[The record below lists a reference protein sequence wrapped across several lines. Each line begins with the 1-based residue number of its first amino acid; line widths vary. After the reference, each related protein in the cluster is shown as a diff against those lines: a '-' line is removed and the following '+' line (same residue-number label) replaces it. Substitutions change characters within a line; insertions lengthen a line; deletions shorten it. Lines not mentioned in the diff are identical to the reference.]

1 MLGLWLSLLAATP
14 SPLCAVDAPAGG
26 HLSLTL
32 AADHPLADWPEREAL
47 CAELAQLLDVPPAP
61 TTTTASVAARLLVE
75 TTYFR
80 TATCTPD
87 RAALAC
93 TARPGTLVAQSEVD
107 GSLPFVLLRSDVDRR
122 LSLRAGVPLEGE
134 LGPEGAGQ
142 AERLARYLVR
152 EGYFGSTATA
162 TWAPSD
168 GAEPMHAAALTV
180 DIDVGPATTLG
191 RVAVRGD
198 TGVLSPE
205 EAREHL
211 VRYWLLS
218 FVERRFRPLDFEDDL
233 EALTDVLRAR
243 GYPEAVVRGR
253 YTVDRATDT
262 VDVVLD
268 VDAGARL
275 ELSFEGNVALDDD
288 ALADV
293 ATFAEARSLDTVEID
308 NTAEAIRR
316 LYQRQGYFE
325 VEVDS
330 RLLDRPRPTLAVQ
343 YEVREGRRAWLEAVT
358 VTGTTALPPEQL
370 AERAALRTRTRA
382 WPLRSGAWVDAWVEQ
397 DLKALAEV
405 LKAEGY
411 GAPTISAEVEVREDG
426 ALAARLSVDAGP
438 LRTVGKLEL
447 RGLPAEVDGE
457 ALAASL
463 ALRPGQPYVAAA
475 QTPDRRALL
484 DALAAAGY
492 ARADVAR
499 KMRLPMA
506 SEPGEVSLTY
516 TVDPGPRATLGGVLL
531 RGNLGTARSLIED
544 SLALELGQPLGAKAV
559 SDARRRLAALGV
571 FGSVELEPVGLWR
584 DDTPTWLLV
593 SVEERA
599 RRDLFVVLSF
609 STDDYFAAGL
619 DFVDRNLFGRA
630 LSLDLELRLANASQV
645 GTDTRIGLRDR
656 ILVRL
661 TAPRPFGAPFDVEL
675 RTYYDFVAR
684 PDTYDERR
692 VGGSVAL
699 SRALVERD
707 DCALCPSLVAGV
719 GYELA
724 ATSLVVRV
732 APEDLGDL
740 GEPEAT
746 IGRVFARLS
755 ADRRDSVIDP
765 RRGYLAELRLELA
778 NRQLAQP
785 FAADAY
791 DFWRLLPTA
800 RGYLELGAPLE
811 ARLDEG
817 QIIGGPFVLAGSLG
831 YGLARAYGESRDVP
845 QSESFAY
852 GGDQSVRGLSDGAS
866 RLGFVAPTYLLYGSL
881 ELRYYALQNFGF
893 GTIQLAGFAD
903 VGAVGDH
910 LGELL
915 DDPTLSVGAAVR
927 YVTPIGPL
935 SVAYG
940 WPVVRSRAIVEART
954 ADLDPIPATGRFHLS
969 FGTSF

>member
-1 MLGLWLSLLAATP
+1 VLSVLLSLLAATP
-14 SPLCAVDAPAGG
+14 SPTCAVDTDSGARLELSVVADAPLG
-26 HLSLTL
+26 
-32 AADHPLADWPEREAL
+32 DWPEREAL
-47 CAELAQLLDVPPAP
+47 CAELGHLVGLPAVP
-61 TTTTASVAARLLVE
+61 TTTTASIAARLLVE

-87 RAALAC
+87 GRTLAC
-93 TARPGTLVAQSEVD
+93 VARPGTLVAQGEVD

-134 LGPEGAGQ
+134 LGPEGTGQ
-142 AERLARYLVR
+142 AARLARYLVR

-162 TWAPSD
+162 AWTMRG
-168 GAEPMHAAALTV
+168 GAEPMQAAELTV
-180 DIDVGPATTLG
+180 SIDVGPATTLG
-191 RVAVRGD
+191 HVVVRGD
-198 TGVLSPE
+198 TGALSPE

-233 EALTDVLRAR
+233 EALTDVLRER
-243 GYPEAVVRGR
+243 GFPEAVVRGR
-253 YTVDRATDT
+253 YLVDADTDT

-275 ELSFEGNVALDDD
+275 ELSFQGNLALDDD
-288 ALADV
+288 ALAAA
-293 ATFAEARSLDTVEID
+293 ATFAEARSLDAEEID

-316 LYQRQGYFE
+316 LYQREGYFE

-330 RLLDRPRPTLAVQ
+330 RLLDRPRPTLGVH
-343 YEVREGRRAWLEAVT
+343 YTVREGRRAWLADVT
-358 VTGTTALPPEQL
+358 LTGTTALPPAQL

-382 WPLRSGAWVDAWVEQ
+382 WPLRSGAWVDTWVEQ

-411 GAPTISAEVEVREDG
+411 GAPAVSAEVEIRQGGE
-426 ALAARLSVDAGP
+426 LAARFVLDAGP
-438 LRTVGKLEL
+438 RRTVGKLEL
-447 RGLPAEVDGE
+447 RGLPTQIDGE
-457 ALAASL
+457 ALAAAL

-492 ARADVAR
+492 PGADVAR

-516 TVDPGPRATLGGVLL
+516 TVEPGPRAFLGGVLV
-531 RGNLGTARSLIED
+531 RGNLGTARALIED
-544 SLALELGQPLGAKAV
+544 NLMLELGEPLGARAV
-559 SDARRRLAALGV
+559 ADARRRLSALGV
-571 FGSVELEPVGLWR
+571 FGAVELETVGLWR
-584 DDTPTWLLV
+584 ADSPTWLLV

-609 STDDYFAAGL
+609 STDDYFAAGV

-630 LSLDLELRLANASQV
+630 LSLDLQLRLANASQV
-645 GTDTRIGLRDR
+645 GTDVRIGLRDR
-656 ILVRL
+656 VLLRLV
-661 TAPRPFGAPFDVEL
+661 APRPFSAPFDVEL
-675 RTYYDFVAR
+675 RAYYDFVAR
-684 PDTYDERR
+684 PDTFDERR
-692 VGGSVAL
+692 VGASVAL
-699 SRALVERD
+699 SRVLVDRSA
-707 DCALCPSLVAGV
+707 CALCPSVVAGV

-732 APEDLGDL
+732 APEDLAEL

-765 RRGYLAELRLELA
+765 RSGYLAELRLELA

-831 YGLARAYGESRDVP
+831 YGLARAYGESTVVP

-852 GGDQSVRGLSDGAS
+852 GGDQSVRGLGDGAS
-866 RLGFVAPTYLLYGSL
+866 RLGFVAPTYLLYGSV

-893 GTIQLAGFAD
+893 GTIQLAGFTD
-903 VGAVGDH
+903 LGAVGAH

-915 DDPTLSVGAAVR
+915 DDPTVSVGAALR

-940 WPVVRSRAIVEART
+940 WPVVRSEAIVAART
-954 ADLDPIPATGRFHLS
+954 PELDPIPARGRFHLS

>member
-1 MLGLWLSLLAATP
+1 MLALWLSVLAATP
-14 SPLCAVDAPAGG
+14 SPTCAVDTASGARLELVLEP
-26 HLSLTL
+26 
-32 AADHPLADWPEREAL
+32 DRPRDDWPEREAL
-47 CAELAQLLDVPPAP
+47 CTELGHLVDLPPLP
-61 TTTTASVAARLLVE
+61 TTTTASIAARLLIE

-87 RAALAC
+87 GRTLAC
-93 TARPGTLVAQSEVD
+93 VARPGTLVAEGRVD
-107 GSLPFVLLRSDVDRR
+107 GSLPFVMLRSDVDRR

-142 AERLARYLVR
+142 ATRLARYLVR

-162 TWAPSD
+162 TWAMRE
-168 GAEPMHAAALTV
+168 GAEPMRAAELTV
-180 DIDVGPATTLG
+180 DIDVGSAATLG

-198 TGVLSPE
+198 TEVLSPD

-218 FVERRFRPLDFEDDL
+218 FGERRFRPLDFEDDL

-253 YTVDRATDT
+253 YTVEAATDT

-275 ELSFEGNVALDDD
+275 ELSFQGNLALDDD
-288 ALADV
+288 ALAAV
-293 ATFAEARSLDTVEID
+293 ATFAEARSLDAVEID
-308 NTAEAIRR
+308 NTAQAIRR
-316 LYQRQGYFE
+316 LYQREGYFE
-325 VEVDS
+325 AEVDS
-330 RLLDRPRPTLAVQ
+330 RLVDRPRPTLGVH
-343 YEVREGRRAWLEAVT
+343 YTVHEGRRAWLAEVT
-358 VTGTTALPPEQL
+358 VTGTTALPPDEL
-370 AERAALRTRTRA
+370 AERAALRTRTRS

-411 GAPTISAEVEVREDG
+411 GAPTVSAEVEVQADG
-426 ALAARLSVDAGP
+426 ELAARFVVDAGP

-447 RGLPAEVDGE
+447 RGLPTEVDGE
-457 ALAASL
+457 ALAATL
-463 ALRPGQPYVAAA
+463 ALRPGQPYVSAA

-484 DALAAAGY
+484 DALAAVGY

-499 KMRLPMA
+499 KMRLPLA

-516 TVDPGPRATLGGVLL
+516 TVEPGPRAYLGGVLV
-531 RGNLGTARSLIED
+531 RGNLGTARALIED
-544 SLALELGQPLGAKAV
+544 NLSLELGQPLGAKAV
-559 SDARRRLAALGV
+559 SDARRRLGALGV
-571 FGSVELEPVGLWR
+571 FGAVELEPVGLWR
-584 DDTPTWLLV
+584 ADEPTWLLV

-645 GTDTRIGLRDR
+645 GTDVRIGLRDR
-656 ILVRL
+656 VLLRL

-699 SRALVERD
+699 SRALVERSA
-707 DCALCPSLVAGV
+707 CELCPSLVAGV

-732 APEDLGDL
+732 APAELGDL

-755 ADRRDSVIDP
+755 ADHRDSVIDP
-765 RRGYLAELRLELA
+765 RSGYLAELRLELA

-791 DFWRLLPTA
+791 DFWRLLPSA

-831 YGLARAYGESRDVP
+831 YGLARAYGQSTVVP

-852 GGDQSVRGLSDGAS
+852 GGDQSVRGLADGAS

-893 GTIQLAGFAD
+893 GTIQLAGFTD
-903 VGAVGDH
+903 LGAVGAH

-915 DDPTLSVGAAVR
+915 DDPTLSVGAALR

-940 WPVVRSRAIVEART
+940 WPVVRSKAIVAART
-954 ADLDPIPATGRFHLS
+954 ADVDPIPATGRFHVS